1 MAIRIPVRSSAS
13 EALGGKTI
21 RVPHGSQ
28 GAVALP
34 RGSKLIERVPKISF
48 NLDKIGEGLL
58 KLDAVKKA
66 HDKEIE
72 EQRIKNLNAIRSS
85 QIADELDD
93 LVENMKN
100 NNNLA
105 TDSSNLDFLSSTDDY
120 ESHYKIEADK
130 LIQKYT
136 KLYKDDDNAFVIFH
150 ANMLELVRSGQSKMR
165 QVRRKKVI
173 AEGQVA
179 FSIENKLIDKQI
191 DSSSADTVFLALPN
205 INKKIKEIYTTALKN
220 GFITDTDVG
229 KRLSDIEFNAWKKIA
244 KFGNTRVDLMDDEE
258 YVNWQQIIKNIKT
271 GKLKNWGGKTLTD
284 AHKKDLLDWAEAEM
298 KDHKTFVTD
307 RNTRLNTE
315 NSKPINEIINKW
327 RSNLYHP
334 KDDDGKALD
343 QRKAIEKKIFE
354 SKLTDPAKKALYTE
368 VRTIANDKASGT
380 SDTDSYGSVSQVDKY
395 FKEII
400 LGQSGGQEWLLKL
413 HEDDLISAKGR
424 EWLLDKRDK
433 WTTKIDERQKGVI
446 KEYLDKYDGNIDRL
460 SETTLQAYQDYPH
473 FATIFDGRKQQ
484 IRATLFELLA
494 EGEKAGIS
502 YYSMMED
509 INSEYY
515 IPFKLDE
522 IYAESWSTISAQ
534 LKQTEEF
541 DVATYWQDKQN
552 EALSYF
558 VDADPDTVGQQL
570 YSKYESV
577 ATDFD
582 MQQVPAKDATV
593 AVFYK
598 RWLDMPRPPKA
609 VKSDGSKIPI
619 NEYENSEEYKKYRKD
634 WIQWWEKGDWNSPN
648 IPKKYKTALG
658 FEDLSKISEK

>member
-1 MAIRIPVRSSAS
+1 MANIKI
-13 EALGGKTI
+13 
-21 RVPHGSQ
+21 
-28 GAVALP
+28 P
-34 RGSKLIERVPKISF
+34 RGEIGKVSIGRNTNFMDAMSQSGRAVSSSFDSLTASLSNVATAVNANKRRIREQEIDNKNSLMETNLKTDVADFKFKIKEDKTLNTEGDYLKAWEKFEKEMITKYKKEYANEKDSDAWDRF
-48 NLDKIGEGLL
+48 QSIFSSQVYLEGKKAYREVRGDKIL
-58 KLDAVKKA
+58 K
-66 HDKEIE
+66 ET
-72 EQRIKNLNAIRSS
+72 AI
-85 QIADELDD
+85 
-93 LVENMKN
+93 
-100 NNNLA
+100 
-105 TDSSNLDFLSSTDDY
+105 
-120 ESHYKIEADK
+120 
-130 LIQKYT
+130 
-136 KLYKDDDNAFVIFH
+136 
-150 ANMLELVRSGQSKMR
+150 
-165 QVRRKKVI
+165 
-173 AEGQVA
+173 
-179 FSIENKLIDKQI
+179 IDKQKKTEYSNDVSDLPVDGNI
-191 DSSSADTVFLALPN
+191 WLAFDVLTKKEDDRQKKSALTLGSDVYT
-205 INKKIKEIYTTALKN
+205 IQDDIKKEELN
-220 GFITDTDVG
+220 V
-229 KRLSDIEFNAWKKIA
+229 WKKIS
-244 KFGNTRVDLMDDEE
+244 KFGNTRVDPMDDTE
-258 YVNWQQIIKNIKT
+258 YANWQQIIKNIKT

-284 AHKKDLLDWAEAEM
+284 AHKKELLDWAEAEM

-307 RNTRLNTE
+307 RNARLNTE
-315 NSKPINEIINKW
+315 NSVPINENINKW

-343 QRKAIEKKIFE
+343 QRKAIEKMIFE
-354 SKLTDPAKKALYTE
+354 SKLTDSAKEALYTE
-368 VRTIANDKASGT
+368 VRTIANDKASGKT

-400 LGQSGGQEWLLKL
+400 LGQSGGQEWLLTL
-413 HEDDLISAKGR
+413 QEDNLISAKGR

>member
-1 MAIRIPVRSSAS
+1 
-13 EALGGKTI
+13 
-21 RVPHGSQ
+21 
-28 GAVALP
+28 
-34 RGSKLIERVPKISF
+34 
-48 NLDKIGEGLL
+48 
-58 KLDAVKKA
+58 
-66 HDKEIE
+66 
-72 EQRIKNLNAIRSS
+72 
-85 QIADELDD
+85 
-93 LVENMKN
+93 
-100 NNNLA
+100 
-105 TDSSNLDFLSSTDDY
+105 
-120 ESHYKIEADK
+120 
-130 LIQKYT
+130 
-136 KLYKDDDNAFVIFH
+136 
-150 ANMLELVRSGQSKMR
+150 
-165 QVRRKKVI
+165 
-173 AEGQVA
+173 
-179 FSIENKLIDKQI
+179 
-191 DSSSADTVFLALPN
+191 
-205 INKKIKEIYTTALKN
+205 
-220 GFITDTDVG
+220 
-229 KRLSDIEFNAWKKIA
+229 
-244 KFGNTRVDLMDDEE
+244 MDDTE
-258 YVNWQQIIKNIKT
+258 YANWQQIIKNIKT

-284 AHKKDLLDWAEAEM
+284 AHKKELLDWAEAEM

-315 NSKPINEIINKW
+315 NSTPINENINKW
-327 RSNLYHP
+327 RLNLYHP

-343 QRKAIEKKIFE
+343 QRKAIEKMIFE
-354 SKLTDPAKKALYTE
+354 SKLTDSAKEALYTE
-368 VRTIANDKASGT
+368 VRTIANDKASGKT

-400 LGQSGGQEWLLKL
+400 LGQSGGQEWLLTL
-413 HEDDLISAKGR
+413 QEDNLISAKGR

-460 SETTLQAYQDYPH
+460 QQTTLTAYQKQPH
-473 FATIFDGRKQQ
+473 FAKIFDGRKQQ

-558 VDADPDTVGQQL
+558 VDADPKETGQQL

-577 ATDFD
+577 ASDYGV
-582 MQQVPAKDATV
+582 MEQVPAEGARI

>member
-1 MAIRIPVRSSAS
+1 MANIKI
-13 EALGGKTI
+13 
-21 RVPHGSQ
+21 
-28 GAVALP
+28 P
-34 RGSKLIERVPKISF
+34 RGEIGKVSIGRNTNMMDAMSVSGRAVSSSF
-48 NLDKIGEGLL
+48 DSLTASLSNVATAVNANKRRIREQEIDNKNSLMETNLKTDVADFKFRI
-58 KLDAVKKA
+58 
-66 HDKEIE
+66 KEN
-72 EQRIKNLNAIRSS
+72 KNLNTEGAYLKEWGKFEKEMITKYKKEYANETDSDAWDRFQSIFSS
-85 QIADELDD
+85 QVYLEGKKAYREIRGD
-93 LVENMKN
+93 
-100 NNNLA
+100 
-105 TDSSNLDFLSSTDDY
+105 
-120 ESHYKIEADK
+120 KILKETA
-130 LIQKYT
+130 I
-136 KLYKDDDNAFVIFH
+136 
-150 ANMLELVRSGQSKMR
+150 
-165 QVRRKKVI
+165 
-173 AEGQVA
+173 
-179 FSIENKLIDKQI
+179 IDKQKKTEYSNDVSDLPVDGNI
-191 DSSSADTVFLALPN
+191 WLAFDVLTKKEDDRQKKSALTLGADV
-205 INKKIKEIYTTALKN
+205 YT
-220 GFITDTDVG
+220 IQD
-229 KRLSDIEFNAWKKIA
+229 DIETQELNIWKKIA
-244 KFGNTRVDLMDDEE
+244 KFGNTRVDPMDDTE
-258 YVNWQQIIKNIKT
+258 YANWQQITKSIKT

-284 AHKKDLLDWAEAEM
+284 AHKQDLLDWAEAEM

-315 NSKPINEIINKW
+315 NSVPINENINKW

-343 QRKAIEKKIFE
+343 QKKAIEKMIFE
-354 SKLTDPAKKALYTE
+354 AKLTDPAKEALYKE
-368 VRTIANDKASGT
+368 VRIISNDKASGKT

-413 HEDDLISAKGR
+413 QEDDLLSAKGR
-424 EWLLDKRDK
+424 EWLLDKRFK

-460 SETTLQAYQDYPH
+460 SQSTLEAYQEYPH

-484 IRATLFELLA
+484 IRSTLFELLA

-534 LKQTEEF
+534 LRDTEEF
-541 DVATYWQDKQN
+541 NVATYWQDKQN

-558 VDADPDTVGQQL
+558 VDADPETIGQQL

-577 ATDFD
+577 VSDFE
-582 MQQVPAKDATV
+582 MEQVPAEGATV

-598 RWLDMPRPPKA
+598 RWLDMPRPPNKTR
-609 VKSDGSKIPI
+609 SDGSKIPI
-619 NEYENSEEYKKYRKD
+619 NEYENSEEWKKYEKE
-634 WIQWWEKGDWNSPN
+634 WLKWWQKGDWNSPN
-648 IPKKYKTALG
+648 IPKKYKTGLG

>member
-1 MAIRIPVRSSAS
+1 MANIKI
-13 EALGGKTI
+13 
-21 RVPHGSQ
+21 
-28 GAVALP
+28 P
-34 RGSKLIERVPKISF
+34 RGE
-48 NLDKIGEGLL
+48 IGKVSIGRNTNFM
-58 KLDAVKKA
+58 DAM
-66 HDKEIE
+66 
-72 EQRIKNLNAIRSS
+72 S
-85 QIADELDD
+85 Q
-93 LVENMKN
+93 
-100 NNNLA
+100 
-105 TDSSNLDFLSSTDDY
+105 
-120 ESHYKIEADK
+120 
-130 LIQKYT
+130 
-136 KLYKDDDNAFVIFH
+136 
-150 ANMLELVRSGQSKMR
+150 SGR
-165 QVRRKKVI
+165 AV
-173 AEGQVA
+173 
-179 FSIENKLIDKQI
+179 
-191 DSSSADTVFLALPN
+191 SSSFDSLTASLSNVATAVNANKRRIREQEIDNKNSLMETNLKTDVADF
-205 INKKIKEIYTTALKN
+205 KFKIKENKTLNTEGDYLKAWEKFEKEMITKYKKEYANEKDSDAWDRFQSIFSSQVYLEGKKAYREVRGDKILKETAIINEQKKTEYSNDISNLPVDGNIWLAFDVLTKKEDDRQKKSALTLGADVYT
-220 GFITDTDVG
+220 IQD
-229 KRLSDIEFNAWKKIA
+229 DIKTQELNVWKKIA
-244 KFGNTRVDLMDDEE
+244 TFGNTRVDPMDDTE
-258 YVNWQQIIKNIKT
+258 YANWQQIIKNIKT

-284 AHKKDLLDWAEAEM
+284 AHKQDLLDWAEAEM

-315 NSKPINEIINKW
+315 NSTPINENINKW
-327 RSNLYHP
+327 RLNLYHP

-343 QRKAIEKKIFE
+343 QRKAIEKMIFE
-354 SKLTDPAKKALYTE
+354 SKLTDSAKEALYTE
-368 VRTIANDKASGT
+368 VRTIANDKASGKT

-400 LGQSGGQEWLLKL
+400 LGQSGGQEWLLTL
-413 HEDDLISAKGR
+413 QEDNLISAKGR

-558 VDADPDTVGQQL
+558 VDADPKETGQQL

-577 ATDFD
+577 ASDYGV
-582 MQQVPAKDATV
+582 MEQVPAKDARV

-598 RWLDMPRPPKA
+598 RWLDMPRPPNKTR
-609 VKSDGSKIPI
+609 SDGSKIPI

>member
-1 MAIRIPVRSSAS
+1 MANIKI
-13 EALGGKTI
+13 
-21 RVPHGSQ
+21 
-28 GAVALP
+28 P
-34 RGSKLIERVPKISF
+34 RGEIGKVSIGRNTNFMDAMSQSGRAVSSSFDSLTASLSNVATAVNANKRKIREQEIDNKNSLMET
-48 NLDKIGEGLL
+48 NLKTDVADFKFKIKEDKTLNTEGDYLKAWEKFEKEMITKYKKEYANEKDSDAWDRFQSIFSSQVYLEGKKAYREVRGDKIL
-58 KLDAVKKA
+58 K
-66 HDKEIE
+66 ET
-72 EQRIKNLNAIRSS
+72 AI
-85 QIADELDD
+85 
-93 LVENMKN
+93 
-100 NNNLA
+100 
-105 TDSSNLDFLSSTDDY
+105 
-120 ESHYKIEADK
+120 
-130 LIQKYT
+130 
-136 KLYKDDDNAFVIFH
+136 
-150 ANMLELVRSGQSKMR
+150 
-165 QVRRKKVI
+165 
-173 AEGQVA
+173 
-179 FSIENKLIDKQI
+179 IDKQKKTEYSNDVSDLPVDGNI
-191 DSSSADTVFLALPN
+191 WLAFDVLTKKEDDRQKKSALTLGADVYT
-205 INKKIKEIYTTALKN
+205 IQDDIKTQELN
-220 GFITDTDVG
+220 V
-229 KRLSDIEFNAWKKIA
+229 WKKIA
-244 KFGNTRVDLMDDEE
+244 TFGNTRVDPMDDTE
-258 YVNWQQIIKNIKT
+258 YANWQQIIKNIKT

-284 AHKKDLLDWAEAEM
+284 AHKKELLDWAEAEM

-343 QRKAIEKKIFE
+343 QRKAIEKMIFE
-354 SKLTDPAKKALYTE
+354 SKLTDSAKEALYTE
-368 VRTIANDKASGT
+368 VRTIANDKASGKT

-400 LGQSGGQEWLLKL
+400 LGQSGGQEWLLTL
-413 HEDDLISAKGR
+413 QEDNLISAKGR

-494 EGEKAGIS
+494 EGEKEGIS

>member
-1 MAIRIPVRSSAS
+1 MANIKI
-13 EALGGKTI
+13 
-21 RVPHGSQ
+21 
-28 GAVALP
+28 P
-34 RGSKLIERVPKISF
+34 RGEIGKVSIGRNTNFMDAMSQSGRAVSSSFDSLTASLSNVATAVNANKRKIREQEIDNKNSLMET
-48 NLDKIGEGLL
+48 NLKTDVADFKFKIKEDKTLNTEGDYLKAWEKFEKEMITKYKKEYANEKDSDAWDRFQSIFSSQVYLEGKKAYREVRGDKIL
-58 KLDAVKKA
+58 K
-66 HDKEIE
+66 ET
-72 EQRIKNLNAIRSS
+72 AI
-85 QIADELDD
+85 
-93 LVENMKN
+93 
-100 NNNLA
+100 
-105 TDSSNLDFLSSTDDY
+105 
-120 ESHYKIEADK
+120 
-130 LIQKYT
+130 
-136 KLYKDDDNAFVIFH
+136 
-150 ANMLELVRSGQSKMR
+150 
-165 QVRRKKVI
+165 
-173 AEGQVA
+173 
-179 FSIENKLIDKQI
+179 IDKQKKTEYSNDVSDLPVDGNI
-191 DSSSADTVFLALPN
+191 WLAFDVLTKKEDDRQKKSALTLGSDVYT
-205 INKKIKEIYTTALKN
+205 IQDDIKKEELN
-220 GFITDTDVG
+220 V
-229 KRLSDIEFNAWKKIA
+229 WKKIS
-244 KFGNTRVDLMDDEE
+244 KFGNTRVDPMDDTE
-258 YVNWQQIIKNIKT
+258 YANWQQIIKNIKT

-284 AHKKDLLDWAEAEM
+284 AHKKELLDWAEAEM

-315 NSKPINEIINKW
+315 NSTPINENINKW
-327 RSNLYHP
+327 RLNLYHP

-343 QRKAIEKKIFE
+343 QRKAIEKMIFE
-354 SKLTDPAKKALYTE
+354 SKLTDSAKEALYTE
-368 VRTIANDKASGT
+368 VRTIANDKASGKT

-400 LGQSGGQEWLLKL
+400 LGQSGGQEWLLTL
-413 HEDDLISAKGR
+413 QEDNLISAKGR

-619 NEYENSEEYKKYRKD
+619 NEYENSEEWKKYEKE
-634 WIQWWEKGDWNSPN
+634 WLKWWQKGDWNSPN

>member
-1 MAIRIPVRSSAS
+1 MANIKI
-13 EALGGKTI
+13 
-21 RVPHGSQ
+21 
-28 GAVALP
+28 P
-34 RGSKLIERVPKISF
+34 RGEIGKVSIGRNTNMMDAMSQSGRAVSSSF
-48 NLDKIGEGLL
+48 DSLTASLSNVATAVNANKRRIREQEIDNKNSLMETNLKTDVADFKFRI
-58 KLDAVKKA
+58 
-66 HDKEIE
+66 KEN
-72 EQRIKNLNAIRSS
+72 KNLNTEGDYLKEWGKFEKEMITKYKKEYANETDSDAWDRFQSIFSS
-85 QIADELDD
+85 QVYLEGKKAYREIRGD
-93 LVENMKN
+93 
-100 NNNLA
+100 
-105 TDSSNLDFLSSTDDY
+105 
-120 ESHYKIEADK
+120 KILKETA
-130 LIQKYT
+130 I
-136 KLYKDDDNAFVIFH
+136 
-150 ANMLELVRSGQSKMR
+150 
-165 QVRRKKVI
+165 
-173 AEGQVA
+173 
-179 FSIENKLIDKQI
+179 IDKQKKTEYSNDVSDLPVDGNI
-191 DSSSADTVFLALPN
+191 WLAFDVLTKKEDDRQKKSALTLGADV
-205 INKKIKEIYTTALKN
+205 YT
-220 GFITDTDVG
+220 IQD
-229 KRLSDIEFNAWKKIA
+229 DIETQELNIWKKIA
-244 KFGNTRVDLMDDEE
+244 KFGNTRVDPMDDTE
-258 YVNWQQIIKNIKT
+258 YANWQQITKSIKT

-284 AHKKDLLDWAEAEM
+284 AHKQDLLDWAEAEM

-315 NSKPINEIINKW
+315 NSVPINENINKW

-334 KDDDGKALD
+334 KDDGGKALD
-343 QRKAIEKKIFE
+343 QRKAIEKMIFE
-354 SKLTDPAKKALYTE
+354 SKLTDPAKEALYKE
-368 VRTIANDKASGT
+368 VRTIANDKASGKT

-413 HEDDLISAKGR
+413 QEDDLLSAKGR
-424 EWLLDKRDK
+424 EWLLDKRFK

-460 SETTLQAYQDYPH
+460 QQTTLQAYQEQPH
-473 FATIFDGRKQQ
+473 FAQIFDGRKQQ

-534 LKQTEEF
+534 LRDTEEF
-541 DVATYWQDKQN
+541 NVATYWQDKQN

-558 VDADPDTVGQQL
+558 VDADPKTIGQQL

-577 ATDFD
+577 VSDFE
-582 MQQVPAKDATV
+582 MGQVPAEGATV

-598 RWLDMPRPPKA
+598 RWLDMPRPPNKTR
-609 VKSDGSKIPI
+609 SDGSKIPI
-619 NEYENSEEYKKYRKD
+619 NEYENSEEWKKYEKE
-634 WIQWWEKGDWNSPN
+634 WLKWWQKGDWNSPN

>member
-1 MAIRIPVRSSAS
+1 MANIKI
-13 EALGGKTI
+13 
-21 RVPHGSQ
+21 
-28 GAVALP
+28 P
-34 RGSKLIERVPKISF
+34 RGEIGKVSIGRNTNMMDAMSVSGRAVSSSF
-48 NLDKIGEGLL
+48 DSLTASLSNVATAVNANKRRIREQEIDNKNSLMETNLKTDVADFKFRIKENKNLNTEGDYLKEWGKFEKEMITKYKKEYANETDSDAWDRFQSIFSSQVYLEGKKAYREIRGDKIL
-58 KLDAVKKA
+58 KETAIIDKQKKTEYSNDVSDLPVDGNIWLA
-66 HDKEIE
+66 FDVLTKKEDDRQKKSALTLGAEVYTIQDDIE
-72 EQRIKNLNAIRSS
+72 EQELN
-85 QIADELDD
+85 
-93 LVENMKN
+93 V
-100 NNNLA
+100 
-105 TDSSNLDFLSSTDDY
+105 
-120 ESHYKIEADK
+120 
-130 LIQKYT
+130 
-136 KLYKDDDNAFVIFH
+136 
-150 ANMLELVRSGQSKMR
+150 
-165 QVRRKKVI
+165 
-173 AEGQVA
+173 
-179 FSIENKLIDKQI
+179 
-191 DSSSADTVFLALPN
+191 
-205 INKKIKEIYTTALKN
+205 
-220 GFITDTDVG
+220 
-229 KRLSDIEFNAWKKIA
+229 WKKIS
-244 KFGNTRVDLMDDEE
+244 KFGNTRVDPMDDTE
-258 YVNWQQIIKNIKT
+258 YANWQQIIKNIKT

-284 AHKKDLLDWAEAEM
+284 AHKQDLLDWAEAEM

-315 NSKPINEIINKW
+315 NSVPINENINKW

-334 KDDDGKALD
+334 KDDGGKALD
-343 QRKAIEKKIFE
+343 QRKAIEKMIFE
-354 SKLTDPAKKALYTE
+354 SKLTDPAKEALYKE
-368 VRTIANDKASGT
+368 VRTIANDKASGKT

-400 LGQSGGQEWLLKL
+400 LGQSGGQEWLLTL
-413 HEDDLISAKGR
+413 QEDNLISAKGR

-460 SETTLQAYQDYPH
+460 SETTLQAYQEYPH

-534 LKQTEEF
+534 LKQTKEF

-558 VDADPDTVGQQL
+558 VDADPETIGQQL

-577 ATDFD
+577 VSDFE
-582 MQQVPAKDATV
+582 MEQVPAEGATV

-609 VKSDGSKIPI
+609 LKSDGSKIPI
-619 NEYENSEEYKKYRKD
+619 SEYENSNEYKKYRKD

-658 FEDLSKISEK
+658 FEDLSKISEN

>member
-1 MAIRIPVRSSAS
+1 MANIKI
-13 EALGGKTI
+13 
-21 RVPHGSQ
+21 
-28 GAVALP
+28 P
-34 RGSKLIERVPKISF
+34 RGEIGKVSIGRNTNFMDAMSQSGRAVSSSFDSLTASLSNVATAVNANKRKIREQEIDNKNSLMET
-48 NLDKIGEGLL
+48 NLKTDVADFKFKIKEDKTLNTEGDYLKAWEKFEKEMITKYKKEYANEKDSDAWDRFQSIFSSQVYLEGKKAYREVRGDKIL
-58 KLDAVKKA
+58 K
-66 HDKEIE
+66 ET
-72 EQRIKNLNAIRSS
+72 AI
-85 QIADELDD
+85 
-93 LVENMKN
+93 
-100 NNNLA
+100 
-105 TDSSNLDFLSSTDDY
+105 
-120 ESHYKIEADK
+120 
-130 LIQKYT
+130 
-136 KLYKDDDNAFVIFH
+136 
-150 ANMLELVRSGQSKMR
+150 
-165 QVRRKKVI
+165 
-173 AEGQVA
+173 
-179 FSIENKLIDKQI
+179 IDKQKKTEYSNDVSDLPVDGNI
-191 DSSSADTVFLALPN
+191 WLAFDVLTKKEDDRQKKSALTLGSDVYT
-205 INKKIKEIYTTALKN
+205 IQDDIKKEELN
-220 GFITDTDVG
+220 V
-229 KRLSDIEFNAWKKIA
+229 WKKIS
-244 KFGNTRVDLMDDEE
+244 KFGNTRVDPMDDTE
-258 YVNWQQIIKNIKT
+258 YANWQQIIKNIKT

-284 AHKKDLLDWAEAEM
+284 AHKKELLDWAEAEM

-315 NSKPINEIINKW
+315 NSTPINENINKW
-327 RSNLYHP
+327 RLNLYHP

-343 QRKAIEKKIFE
+343 QRKAIEKMIFE
-354 SKLTDPAKKALYTE
+354 SKLTDSAKEALYTE
-368 VRTIANDKASGT
+368 VRTIANDKASGKT

-400 LGQSGGQEWLLKL
+400 LGQSGGQEWLLTL
-413 HEDDLISAKGR
+413 QEDNLISAKGR

-558 VDADPDTVGQQL
+558 VDADPKETGQQL

-577 ATDFD
+577 ASDYGV
-582 MQQVPAKDATV
+582 MEQVPAEDARV

>member
-1 MAIRIPVRSSAS
+1 MANIKI
-13 EALGGKTI
+13 
-21 RVPHGSQ
+21 
-28 GAVALP
+28 P
-34 RGSKLIERVPKISF
+34 RGEIGKVSIGRNTNFMDAMSQSGRAVSSSFDSLTASLSNVATAVNANKRKIREQEIDNKNSLMET
-48 NLDKIGEGLL
+48 NLKTDVADFKFKIKEDKTLNTEGDYLKAWEKFEKEMITKYKKEYANEKDSDAWDRFQSIFSSQVYLEGKKAYREVRGDKIL
-58 KLDAVKKA
+58 K
-66 HDKEIE
+66 ET
-72 EQRIKNLNAIRSS
+72 AI
-85 QIADELDD
+85 
-93 LVENMKN
+93 
-100 NNNLA
+100 
-105 TDSSNLDFLSSTDDY
+105 
-120 ESHYKIEADK
+120 
-130 LIQKYT
+130 
-136 KLYKDDDNAFVIFH
+136 
-150 ANMLELVRSGQSKMR
+150 
-165 QVRRKKVI
+165 
-173 AEGQVA
+173 
-179 FSIENKLIDKQI
+179 IDKQKKTEYSNDVSDLPVDGNI
-191 DSSSADTVFLALPN
+191 WLAFDVLTKKEDDRQKKSALTLGSDVYT
-205 INKKIKEIYTTALKN
+205 IQDDIKKEELN
-220 GFITDTDVG
+220 V
-229 KRLSDIEFNAWKKIA
+229 WKKIS
-244 KFGNTRVDLMDDEE
+244 KFGNTRVDPMDDTE
-258 YVNWQQIIKNIKT
+258 YANWQQIIKNIKT

-284 AHKKDLLDWAEAEM
+284 AHKKELLDWAEAEM

-315 NSKPINEIINKW
+315 NSTPINENINKW
-327 RSNLYHP
+327 RLNLYHP

-343 QRKAIEKKIFE
+343 QRKAIEKMIFE
-354 SKLTDPAKKALYTE
+354 SKLTDSAKEELYTE
-368 VRTIANDKASGT
+368 VRTIANDKASGKT

-400 LGQSGGQEWLLKL
+400 LGQSGGQEWLLTL
-413 HEDDLISAKGR
+413 QEDNLISAKGR

>member
-1 MAIRIPVRSSAS
+1 MANIKI
-13 EALGGKTI
+13 
-21 RVPHGSQ
+21 
-28 GAVALP
+28 P
-34 RGSKLIERVPKISF
+34 RGEIGKVSIGRNTNFMDAMSQSGRAVSSSFDSLTASLSNVATAVNANKRKIREQEIDNKNSLMET
-48 NLDKIGEGLL
+48 NLKTDVADFKFKIKEDKTLNTEGDYLKAWEKFEKEMITKYKKEYANEKDSDAWDRFQSIFSSQVYLEGKKAYREVRGDKIL
-58 KLDAVKKA
+58 K
-66 HDKEIE
+66 ET
-72 EQRIKNLNAIRSS
+72 AI
-85 QIADELDD
+85 
-93 LVENMKN
+93 
-100 NNNLA
+100 
-105 TDSSNLDFLSSTDDY
+105 
-120 ESHYKIEADK
+120 
-130 LIQKYT
+130 
-136 KLYKDDDNAFVIFH
+136 
-150 ANMLELVRSGQSKMR
+150 
-165 QVRRKKVI
+165 
-173 AEGQVA
+173 
-179 FSIENKLIDKQI
+179 IDKQKKTEYSNDVSDLPVDGNI
-191 DSSSADTVFLALPN
+191 WLAFDVLTKKEDDRQKKSALTLGSDVYT
-205 INKKIKEIYTTALKN
+205 IQDDIKKEELN
-220 GFITDTDVG
+220 V
-229 KRLSDIEFNAWKKIA
+229 WKKIS
-244 KFGNTRVDLMDDEE
+244 KFGNTRVDPMDDTE
-258 YVNWQQIIKNIKT
+258 YANWQQIIKNIKT

-284 AHKKDLLDWAEAEM
+284 AHKKELLDWAEAEM

-413 HEDDLISAKGR
+413 QEDDLISAKGR

-460 SETTLQAYQDYPH
+460 SQTALQAYGDYPH

-484 IRATLFELLA
+484 IRSTLFELLA
-494 EGEKAGIS
+494 EGEKAGVS

-522 IYAESWSTISAQ
+522 IYAESWSTIAKE
-534 LKQTEEF
+534 LKDTKEF
-541 DVATYWQDKQN
+541 DVATYWREKQN

-558 VDADPDTVGQQL
+558 VDADIGTEGQQL

-577 ATDFD
+577 VSDFE
-582 MQQVPAKDATV
+582 MEQVPAKDARV

-609 VKSDGSKIPI
+609 LKSDGSKIPI
-619 NEYENSEEYKKYRKD
+619 NEYDESEEWKKYEREWLK
-634 WIQWWEKGDWNSPN
+634 WWEKGDWNSPN
-648 IPKKYKTALG
+648 IPKKYKVGLG

>member
-1 MAIRIPVRSSAS
+1 MANIKI
-13 EALGGKTI
+13 
-21 RVPHGSQ
+21 
-28 GAVALP
+28 P
-34 RGSKLIERVPKISF
+34 RGEIGKVSIGRNTNMMDAMSVSGRAVSSSF
-48 NLDKIGEGLL
+48 DSLTASLSNVATAVNANKRRIREQEIDNKNSLMETNLKTDVADFKFRI
-58 KLDAVKKA
+58 
-66 HDKEIE
+66 KEN
-72 EQRIKNLNAIRSS
+72 KNLNTEGDYLKEWGKFEKEMITKYKKEYANETDSDAWDRFQSIFSS
-85 QIADELDD
+85 QVYLEGKKAYREIRGD
-93 LVENMKN
+93 
-100 NNNLA
+100 
-105 TDSSNLDFLSSTDDY
+105 
-120 ESHYKIEADK
+120 KILKETA
-130 LIQKYT
+130 I
-136 KLYKDDDNAFVIFH
+136 
-150 ANMLELVRSGQSKMR
+150 
-165 QVRRKKVI
+165 
-173 AEGQVA
+173 
-179 FSIENKLIDKQI
+179 IDKQKKTEYSNDVSDLPVDGNI
-191 DSSSADTVFLALPN
+191 WLAFDVLTKKEDDRQKKSALTLGADVYT
-205 INKKIKEIYTTALKN
+205 IQDDIKEQELN
-220 GFITDTDVG
+220 V
-229 KRLSDIEFNAWKKIA
+229 WKKIS
-244 KFGNTRVDLMDDEE
+244 KFGNTRVDPMDDTE
-258 YVNWQQIIKNIKT
+258 YANWQQIIKSIKT

-284 AHKKDLLDWAEAEM
+284 AHKQDLLDWAEAEM

-315 NSKPINEIINKW
+315 NSVPINENINKW

-343 QRKAIEKKIFE
+343 QRKAIEKMIFE
-354 SKLTDPAKKALYTE
+354 SKLTDPAKEALYKE
-368 VRTIANDKASGT
+368 VRTIANDKASGKT

-400 LGQSGGQEWLLKL
+400 LGQSGGQEWLLTL
-413 HEDDLISAKGR
+413 QEDNLISAKGR

-460 SETTLQAYQDYPH
+460 SETTLQAYQEYPH

-522 IYAESWSTISAQ
+522 IYAESWSTISKQ
-534 LKQTEEF
+534 LRDTEEF
-541 DVATYWQDKQN
+541 NVATYWQDKQN

-558 VDADPDTVGQQL
+558 VDADPETIGQQL

-577 ATDFD
+577 VSDFE
-582 MQQVPAKDATV
+582 MEQVPAEGATV

-609 VKSDGSKIPI
+609 LKSDGSKIPI
-619 NEYENSEEYKKYRKD
+619 SEYENSNEYKKYRKD

-658 FEDLSKISEK
+658 FEDLSKISEN

>member
-1 MAIRIPVRSSAS
+1 MANIKI
-13 EALGGKTI
+13 
-21 RVPHGSQ
+21 
-28 GAVALP
+28 P
-34 RGSKLIERVPKISF
+34 RGE
-48 NLDKIGEGLL
+48 IGKVSIGRNTNFM
-58 KLDAVKKA
+58 DAM
-66 HDKEIE
+66 
-72 EQRIKNLNAIRSS
+72 S
-85 QIADELDD
+85 Q
-93 LVENMKN
+93 
-100 NNNLA
+100 
-105 TDSSNLDFLSSTDDY
+105 
-120 ESHYKIEADK
+120 
-130 LIQKYT
+130 
-136 KLYKDDDNAFVIFH
+136 
-150 ANMLELVRSGQSKMR
+150 SGR
-165 QVRRKKVI
+165 AV
-173 AEGQVA
+173 
-179 FSIENKLIDKQI
+179 
-191 DSSSADTVFLALPN
+191 SSSFDSLTASLSNVATAVNANKRRIREQEIDNKNSLMETNLKTDVADF
-205 INKKIKEIYTTALKN
+205 KFKIKENKTLNTEGDYLKAWEKFEKEMITKYKKEYANEKDSDAWDRFQSIFSSQVYLEGKKAYREVRGDKILKETAIINEQKKTEYSNDISNLPVDGNIWLAFDVLTKKEDDRQKKSALTLGADVYT
-220 GFITDTDVG
+220 IQD
-229 KRLSDIEFNAWKKIA
+229 DIKTQELNVWKKIA
-244 KFGNTRVDLMDDEE
+244 TFGNTRVDPMDDTE
-258 YVNWQQIIKNIKT
+258 YANWQQIIKNIKT

-284 AHKKDLLDWAEAEM
+284 AHKQDLLDWAEAEM

-315 NSKPINEIINKW
+315 NSTPINENINKW

-343 QRKAIEKKIFE
+343 QRKAIEKMIFE
-354 SKLTDPAKKALYTE
+354 SKLTDPAKEALYKE

-380 SDTDSYGSVSQVDKY
+380 SNTDSYGSVSQVDKY

-460 SETTLQAYQDYPH
+460 QQTTLTAYQKQPH
-473 FATIFDGRKQQ
+473 FAKIFDGRKQQ

-558 VDADPDTVGQQL
+558 VDADPKETGQQL

-577 ATDFD
+577 ASDYGV
-582 MQQVPAKDATV
+582 MEQVPAEGARV

>member
-1 MAIRIPVRSSAS
+1 MANIKI
-13 EALGGKTI
+13 
-21 RVPHGSQ
+21 
-28 GAVALP
+28 P
-34 RGSKLIERVPKISF
+34 RGEIGKVSIGRNTNFMDAMSQSGRAVSSSFDSLTASLSNVATAVNANKRRIREQEIDNKNSLMETNLKTDVADFKFKIKENKTLNTEGDYLKAWEKFEKEMITKYKKEYANEKDSDAWDRF
-48 NLDKIGEGLL
+48 QSIFSSQVYLEGKKAYREVRGDKIL
-58 KLDAVKKA
+58 K
-66 HDKEIE
+66 ET
-72 EQRIKNLNAIRSS
+72 AI
-85 QIADELDD
+85 
-93 LVENMKN
+93 
-100 NNNLA
+100 
-105 TDSSNLDFLSSTDDY
+105 
-120 ESHYKIEADK
+120 
-130 LIQKYT
+130 
-136 KLYKDDDNAFVIFH
+136 
-150 ANMLELVRSGQSKMR
+150 
-165 QVRRKKVI
+165 
-173 AEGQVA
+173 
-179 FSIENKLIDKQI
+179 IDKQKKTEYSNDVSDLPVDGNI
-191 DSSSADTVFLALPN
+191 WLAFDVLTKKEDDRQKKSALTLGADVYT
-205 INKKIKEIYTTALKN
+205 IQDDIKTQELN
-220 GFITDTDVG
+220 V
-229 KRLSDIEFNAWKKIA
+229 WKKIA
-244 KFGNTRVDLMDDEE
+244 TFGNTRVDPMDDTE
-258 YVNWQQIIKNIKT
+258 YANWQQIIKNIKT

-284 AHKKDLLDWAEAEM
+284 AHKKELLDWAEAEM

-307 RNTRLNTE
+307 RNARLNTE
-315 NSKPINEIINKW
+315 NSVPINENINKW

-343 QRKAIEKKIFE
+343 QRKAIEKMIFE
-354 SKLTDPAKKALYTE
+354 SKLTDPAKEALYKE

-380 SDTDSYGSVSQVDKY
+380 SNTDSYGSVSQVDKY

>member
-1 MAIRIPVRSSAS
+1 MANIKI
-13 EALGGKTI
+13 
-21 RVPHGSQ
+21 
-28 GAVALP
+28 P
-34 RGSKLIERVPKISF
+34 RGEIGKVSIGRNTNMMDAMSVSGRAVSSSF
-48 NLDKIGEGLL
+48 DSLTASLSNVATAVNANKRRIREQEIDNKNSLMETNLKTDVADFKFRI
-58 KLDAVKKA
+58 
-66 HDKEIE
+66 KEN
-72 EQRIKNLNAIRSS
+72 KNLNTEGDYLKEWGKFEKEMITKYKKEYANETDSDAWDRFQSIFSS
-85 QIADELDD
+85 QVYLEGKKAYREIRGD
-93 LVENMKN
+93 
-100 NNNLA
+100 
-105 TDSSNLDFLSSTDDY
+105 
-120 ESHYKIEADK
+120 KILKETA
-130 LIQKYT
+130 I
-136 KLYKDDDNAFVIFH
+136 
-150 ANMLELVRSGQSKMR
+150 
-165 QVRRKKVI
+165 
-173 AEGQVA
+173 
-179 FSIENKLIDKQI
+179 IDKQKKTEYSNDVSDLPVDGNI
-191 DSSSADTVFLALPN
+191 WLAFDVLTKKEDDRQKKSALTLGADVYT
-205 INKKIKEIYTTALKN
+205 IQDDIKEQELN
-220 GFITDTDVG
+220 V
-229 KRLSDIEFNAWKKIA
+229 WKKIS
-244 KFGNTRVDLMDDEE
+244 KFGNTRVDPMDDTE
-258 YVNWQQIIKNIKT
+258 YANWQQIIKSIKT

-284 AHKKDLLDWAEAEM
+284 AHKQDLLDWAEAEM

-315 NSKPINEIINKW
+315 NSVPINENINKW

-334 KDDDGKALD
+334 KDDGGKALD
-343 QRKAIEKKIFE
+343 QRKAIEKMIFE
-354 SKLTDPAKKALYTE
+354 SKLTDPAKEALYKE
-368 VRTIANDKASGT
+368 VRTIANDKASGKT

-400 LGQSGGQEWLLKL
+400 LGQSGGQEWLLTL
-413 HEDDLISAKGR
+413 QEDNLISAKGR

-460 SETTLQAYQDYPH
+460 QQTTLQAYQEQPH
-473 FATIFDGRKQQ
+473 FAQIFDGRKQQ

-522 IYAESWSTISAQ
+522 IYAESWSTISKQ
-534 LKQTEEF
+534 LRDTEEF
-541 DVATYWQDKQN
+541 NVATYWQDKQN

-558 VDADPDTVGQQL
+558 VDADPETIGQQL

-577 ATDFD
+577 VSDFE
-582 MQQVPAKDATV
+582 MEQVPAKGATV

-609 VKSDGSKIPI
+609 LKSDGSKIPI
-619 NEYENSEEYKKYRKD
+619 SEYENSNEYKKYRKD

-658 FEDLSKISEK
+658 FEDLSKISEN

>member
-1 MAIRIPVRSSAS
+1 MANIKI
-13 EALGGKTI
+13 
-21 RVPHGSQ
+21 
-28 GAVALP
+28 P
-34 RGSKLIERVPKISF
+34 RGEIGKVSIGRNTNMMDAMSVSGRAVSSSF
-48 NLDKIGEGLL
+48 DSLTASLSNVATAVNANKRRIREQEIDNKNSLMETNLKTDVADFKFRI
-58 KLDAVKKA
+58 
-66 HDKEIE
+66 KEN
-72 EQRIKNLNAIRSS
+72 KNLNTEGDYLKEWGKFEKEMITKYKKEYANETDSDAWDRFQSIFSS
-85 QIADELDD
+85 QVYLEGKKAYREIRGD
-93 LVENMKN
+93 
-100 NNNLA
+100 
-105 TDSSNLDFLSSTDDY
+105 
-120 ESHYKIEADK
+120 KILKETA
-130 LIQKYT
+130 I
-136 KLYKDDDNAFVIFH
+136 
-150 ANMLELVRSGQSKMR
+150 
-165 QVRRKKVI
+165 
-173 AEGQVA
+173 
-179 FSIENKLIDKQI
+179 IDKQKKTEYSNDVSDLPVDGNI
-191 DSSSADTVFLALPN
+191 WLAFDVLTKKEDDRQKKSALTLGADVYTIQDDSETQELNV
-205 INKKIKEIYTTALKN
+205 
-220 GFITDTDVG
+220 
-229 KRLSDIEFNAWKKIA
+229 WKKIA
-244 KFGNTRVDLMDDEE
+244 KFGNTRVDPMDDTE
-258 YVNWQQIIKNIKT
+258 YANWQQIIKNIKT

-284 AHKKDLLDWAEAEM
+284 AHKQDLLDWAEAEM

-315 NSKPINEIINKW
+315 NSVPINENINKW

-334 KDDDGKALD
+334 KDDEGKALD
-343 QRKAIEKKIFE
+343 QRKAIEKMIFE
-354 SKLTDPAKKALYTE
+354 SKLTDPAKEALYKE
-368 VRTIANDKASGT
+368 VRIISNDKASGKT

-413 HEDDLISAKGR
+413 QEDDLLSAKGR

-460 SETTLQAYQDYPH
+460 QQTTLQAYQEQPH
-473 FATIFDGRKQQ
+473 FAQIFDGRKQQ

-534 LKQTEEF
+534 LKETEEF

-558 VDADPDTVGQQL
+558 VDADPKTIGQQL

-577 ATDFD
+577 VEGHPAYGFE
-582 MQQVPAKDATV
+582 MGQVPTKDATV

-619 NEYENSEEYKKYRKD
+619 SEYENSNEYKKYRKD

-648 IPKKYKTALG
+648 IPKKYKTGLG

>member
-1 MAIRIPVRSSAS
+1 MANIKI
-13 EALGGKTI
+13 
-21 RVPHGSQ
+21 
-28 GAVALP
+28 P
-34 RGSKLIERVPKISF
+34 RGE
-48 NLDKIGEGLL
+48 IGKVSIGRNTNFM
-58 KLDAVKKA
+58 DAM
-66 HDKEIE
+66 
-72 EQRIKNLNAIRSS
+72 S
-85 QIADELDD
+85 Q
-93 LVENMKN
+93 
-100 NNNLA
+100 
-105 TDSSNLDFLSSTDDY
+105 
-120 ESHYKIEADK
+120 
-130 LIQKYT
+130 
-136 KLYKDDDNAFVIFH
+136 
-150 ANMLELVRSGQSKMR
+150 SGR
-165 QVRRKKVI
+165 AV
-173 AEGQVA
+173 
-179 FSIENKLIDKQI
+179 
-191 DSSSADTVFLALPN
+191 SSSFDSLTASLSNVATAVNANKRRIREQEIDNKNSLMETNLKTDVADF
-205 INKKIKEIYTTALKN
+205 KFKIKEDKTLNTEGDYLKAWEKFEKEMITKYKKEYANEKDSDAWDRFQSIFSSQVYLEGKKAYREVRGDKILKETAIINEQKKTEYSNDISNLPVDGNIWLAFDVLTKKEDDRQKKSALTLGSDVYT
-220 GFITDTDVG
+220 IQD
-229 KRLSDIEFNAWKKIA
+229 DIKKEELNVWKKIS
-244 KFGNTRVDLMDDEE
+244 KFGNTRVDPMDDTE
-258 YVNWQQIIKNIKT
+258 YANWQQIIKNIKT

-284 AHKKDLLDWAEAEM
+284 AHKKELLDWAEAEM

-307 RNTRLNTE
+307 RNARLNTE
-315 NSKPINEIINKW
+315 NSVPINENINKW

-343 QRKAIEKKIFE
+343 QRKAIEKMIFE
-354 SKLTDPAKKALYTE
+354 SKLTDPAKEALYKE

-380 SDTDSYGSVSQVDKY
+380 SNTDSYGSVSQVDKY

-400 LGQSGGQEWLLKL
+400 LGQSGGQEWLLTL
-413 HEDDLISAKGR
+413 QEDNLISAKGR

-558 VDADPDTVGQQL
+558 VDADPKETGQQL

-577 ATDFD
+577 ASDYGV
-582 MQQVPAKDATV
+582 MEQVPAEGARV

>member
-1 MAIRIPVRSSAS
+1 MANIKI
-13 EALGGKTI
+13 
-21 RVPHGSQ
+21 
-28 GAVALP
+28 P
-34 RGSKLIERVPKISF
+34 RGEIGKVSIGRNTNFMDAMSQSGRAVSSSF
-48 NLDKIGEGLL
+48 DSLTASLSNVATAVNANKRRIREQEIDNKNSLMETNLKTDVADFKFRIKEDKTLNTEGDYLKAWEKFEKEMITKYKKEYANEKDSDAWDRFQSIFSSQVYLEGKKAYREVRGDKIL
-58 KLDAVKKA
+58 K
-66 HDKEIE
+66 ET
-72 EQRIKNLNAIRSS
+72 AI
-85 QIADELDD
+85 
-93 LVENMKN
+93 
-100 NNNLA
+100 
-105 TDSSNLDFLSSTDDY
+105 
-120 ESHYKIEADK
+120 
-130 LIQKYT
+130 
-136 KLYKDDDNAFVIFH
+136 
-150 ANMLELVRSGQSKMR
+150 
-165 QVRRKKVI
+165 
-173 AEGQVA
+173 
-179 FSIENKLIDKQI
+179 IDKQKKTEYSNDVSNLPVDGNI
-191 DSSSADTVFLALPN
+191 WLAFDVLTKKEDNRQKKSALTLGAEVYTIQDD
-205 INKKIKEIYTTALKN
+205 IKTQELN
-220 GFITDTDVG
+220 V
-229 KRLSDIEFNAWKKIA
+229 WKKIA
-244 KFGNTRVDLMDDEE
+244 KFGNTRVDPMDDTE
-258 YVNWQQIIKNIKT
+258 YANWQQIIKNIKT

-284 AHKKDLLDWAEAEM
+284 AHKQDLLDWAEAEM

-315 NSKPINEIINKW
+315 NSTPINENINKW

-343 QRKAIEKKIFE
+343 QRKAIEKMIFE
-354 SKLTDPAKKALYTE
+354 SKLTDSAKEALYTE
-368 VRTIANDKASGT
+368 VRTIANDKASGKT

-400 LGQSGGQEWLLKL
+400 LGQSGGQEWLLTL
-413 HEDDLISAKGR
+413 QEDNLISAKGR

-460 SETTLQAYQDYPH
+460 SQSTLEAYQEYPH

-484 IRATLFELLA
+484 IRSTLFELLA

-522 IYAESWSTISAQ
+522 IYAESWTTISAQ

-541 DVATYWQDKQN
+541 DVATYWKDKQN

-558 VDADPDTVGQQL
+558 VDADPKETGQQL

-577 ATDFD
+577 ASDYGV
-582 MQQVPAKDATV
+582 MEQVPAKDATV

-609 VKSDGSKIPI
+609 VRSDGSKIPI

>member
-1 MAIRIPVRSSAS
+1 MANIKI
-13 EALGGKTI
+13 
-21 RVPHGSQ
+21 
-28 GAVALP
+28 P
-34 RGSKLIERVPKISF
+34 RGEIGKVSIGRNTNFMDAMSQSGRAVSSSFDSLTASLSNVATAVNANKRKIREQEIDNKNSLMET
-48 NLDKIGEGLL
+48 NLKTDVADFKFKIKEDKTLNTEGDYLKAWEKFEKEMITKYKKEYANEKDSDAWDRFQSIFSSQVYLEGKKAYREVRGDKIL
-58 KLDAVKKA
+58 K
-66 HDKEIE
+66 ET
-72 EQRIKNLNAIRSS
+72 AI
-85 QIADELDD
+85 
-93 LVENMKN
+93 
-100 NNNLA
+100 
-105 TDSSNLDFLSSTDDY
+105 
-120 ESHYKIEADK
+120 
-130 LIQKYT
+130 
-136 KLYKDDDNAFVIFH
+136 
-150 ANMLELVRSGQSKMR
+150 
-165 QVRRKKVI
+165 
-173 AEGQVA
+173 
-179 FSIENKLIDKQI
+179 IDKQKKTEYSNDVSDLPVDGNI
-191 DSSSADTVFLALPN
+191 WLAFDVLTKKEDDRQKKSALTLGSDVYT
-205 INKKIKEIYTTALKN
+205 IQDDIKKEELN
-220 GFITDTDVG
+220 V
-229 KRLSDIEFNAWKKIA
+229 WKKIS
-244 KFGNTRVDLMDDEE
+244 KFGNTRVDPMDDTE
-258 YVNWQQIIKNIKT
+258 YANWQQIIKNIKT

-284 AHKKDLLDWAEAEM
+284 AHKKELLDWAEAEM

-307 RNTRLNTE
+307 RNARLNTE
-315 NSKPINEIINKW
+315 NSVPINENINKW

-343 QRKAIEKKIFE
+343 QRKAIEKMIFE
-354 SKLTDPAKKALYTE
+354 SKLTDPAKEALYKE

-380 SDTDSYGSVSQVDKY
+380 SNTDSYGSVSQVDKY

-400 LGQSGGQEWLLKL
+400 LGQSGGQEWLLTL
-413 HEDDLISAKGR
+413 QEDNLISAKGR

-558 VDADPDTVGQQL
+558 VDADPKETGQQL

-577 ATDFD
+577 ASDYGV
-582 MQQVPAKDATV
+582 MEQVPAEGARV

>member
-1 MAIRIPVRSSAS
+1 MANIKI
-13 EALGGKTI
+13 
-21 RVPHGSQ
+21 
-28 GAVALP
+28 P
-34 RGSKLIERVPKISF
+34 RGEIGKVSIGRNTNFMDAMSQSGRAVSSSFDSLTASLSNVATAVNANKRKIREQEIDNKNSLMET
-48 NLDKIGEGLL
+48 NLKTDVADFKFKIKENKTLNTEGDYLKAWEKFEKEMITKYKKEYANEKDSDAWDRFQSIFSSQVYLEGKKAYREVRGDKIL
-58 KLDAVKKA
+58 K
-66 HDKEIE
+66 ET
-72 EQRIKNLNAIRSS
+72 AI
-85 QIADELDD
+85 
-93 LVENMKN
+93 
-100 NNNLA
+100 
-105 TDSSNLDFLSSTDDY
+105 
-120 ESHYKIEADK
+120 
-130 LIQKYT
+130 
-136 KLYKDDDNAFVIFH
+136 
-150 ANMLELVRSGQSKMR
+150 
-165 QVRRKKVI
+165 
-173 AEGQVA
+173 
-179 FSIENKLIDKQI
+179 IDKQKKTEYSNDVSDLPVDGNI
-191 DSSSADTVFLALPN
+191 WLAFDVLTKKEDDRQKKSALTLGADVYT
-205 INKKIKEIYTTALKN
+205 IQDDIKTQELN
-220 GFITDTDVG
+220 V
-229 KRLSDIEFNAWKKIA
+229 WKKIA
-244 KFGNTRVDLMDDEE
+244 TFGNTRVDPMDDTE
-258 YVNWQQIIKNIKT
+258 YANWQQIIKNIKT

-284 AHKKDLLDWAEAEM
+284 AHKKELLDWAEAEM

-315 NSKPINEIINKW
+315 NSTPINENINKW
-327 RSNLYHP
+327 RLNLYHP

-343 QRKAIEKKIFE
+343 QRKAIEKMIFE
-354 SKLTDPAKKALYTE
+354 SKLTDSAKEALYTE
-368 VRTIANDKASGT
+368 VRTIANDKASGKT

-400 LGQSGGQEWLLKL
+400 LGQSGGQEWLLTL
-413 HEDDLISAKGR
+413 QEDNLISAKGR

>member
-1 MAIRIPVRSSAS
+1 MANIKI
-13 EALGGKTI
+13 
-21 RVPHGSQ
+21 
-28 GAVALP
+28 P
-34 RGSKLIERVPKISF
+34 RGEIGKVSIGRNTNFMDAMSQSGRAVSSSFDSLTASLSNVATAVNANKRKIREQEIDNKNSLMET
-48 NLDKIGEGLL
+48 NLKTDVADFKFKIKEDKTLNTEGDYLKAWEKFEKEMITKYKKEYANEKDSDAWDRFQSIFSSQVYLEGKKAYREVRGDKIL
-58 KLDAVKKA
+58 K
-66 HDKEIE
+66 ET
-72 EQRIKNLNAIRSS
+72 AI
-85 QIADELDD
+85 
-93 LVENMKN
+93 
-100 NNNLA
+100 
-105 TDSSNLDFLSSTDDY
+105 
-120 ESHYKIEADK
+120 
-130 LIQKYT
+130 
-136 KLYKDDDNAFVIFH
+136 
-150 ANMLELVRSGQSKMR
+150 
-165 QVRRKKVI
+165 
-173 AEGQVA
+173 
-179 FSIENKLIDKQI
+179 IDKQKKTEYSNDVSDLPVDGNI
-191 DSSSADTVFLALPN
+191 WLAFDVLTKKEDDRQKKSALTLGADVYT
-205 INKKIKEIYTTALKN
+205 IQDDIKTQELN
-220 GFITDTDVG
+220 V
-229 KRLSDIEFNAWKKIA
+229 WKKIA
-244 KFGNTRVDLMDDEE
+244 TFGNTRVDPMDDTE
-258 YVNWQQIIKNIKT
+258 YANWQQIIKNIKT

-284 AHKKDLLDWAEAEM
+284 AHKKELLDWAEAEM

-413 HEDDLISAKGR
+413 QEDDLISAKGR

>member
-1 MAIRIPVRSSAS
+1 MANIKI
-13 EALGGKTI
+13 
-21 RVPHGSQ
+21 
-28 GAVALP
+28 P
-34 RGSKLIERVPKISF
+34 RGE
-48 NLDKIGEGLL
+48 IGKVSIGRNTNFM
-58 KLDAVKKA
+58 DAM
-66 HDKEIE
+66 
-72 EQRIKNLNAIRSS
+72 S
-85 QIADELDD
+85 Q
-93 LVENMKN
+93 
-100 NNNLA
+100 
-105 TDSSNLDFLSSTDDY
+105 
-120 ESHYKIEADK
+120 
-130 LIQKYT
+130 
-136 KLYKDDDNAFVIFH
+136 
-150 ANMLELVRSGQSKMR
+150 SGR
-165 QVRRKKVI
+165 AV
-173 AEGQVA
+173 
-179 FSIENKLIDKQI
+179 
-191 DSSSADTVFLALPN
+191 SSSFDSLTASLSNVATAVNANKRRIREQEIDNKNSLMETNLKTDVADF
-205 INKKIKEIYTTALKN
+205 KFKIKENKTLNTEGDYLKAWEKFEKEMITKYKKEYANEKDSDAWDRFQSIFSSQVYLEGKKAYREVRGDKILKETAIINEQKKTEYSNDISNLPVDGNIWLAFDVLTKKEDDRQKKSALTLGADVYT
-220 GFITDTDVG
+220 IQD
-229 KRLSDIEFNAWKKIA
+229 DIKTQELNVWKKIA
-244 KFGNTRVDLMDDEE
+244 TFGNTRVDPMDDTE
-258 YVNWQQIIKNIKT
+258 YANWQQIIKNIKT

-284 AHKKDLLDWAEAEM
+284 AHKQDLLDWAEAEM

-307 RNTRLNTE
+307 RNARLNTE
-315 NSKPINEIINKW
+315 NSVPINENINKW

-343 QRKAIEKKIFE
+343 QRKAIEKMIFE
-354 SKLTDPAKKALYTE
+354 SKLTDSAKEALYTE
-368 VRTIANDKASGT
+368 VRTIANDKASGKT

-558 VDADPDTVGQQL
+558 VDADPKETGQQL

-577 ATDFD
+577 ASDYGV
-582 MQQVPAKDATV
+582 MEQVPAEGARV

>member
-1 MAIRIPVRSSAS
+1 MANIKI
-13 EALGGKTI
+13 
-21 RVPHGSQ
+21 
-28 GAVALP
+28 P
-34 RGSKLIERVPKISF
+34 RGE
-48 NLDKIGEGLL
+48 IGKVSIGRNTNFM
-58 KLDAVKKA
+58 DAM
-66 HDKEIE
+66 
-72 EQRIKNLNAIRSS
+72 S
-85 QIADELDD
+85 Q
-93 LVENMKN
+93 
-100 NNNLA
+100 
-105 TDSSNLDFLSSTDDY
+105 
-120 ESHYKIEADK
+120 
-130 LIQKYT
+130 
-136 KLYKDDDNAFVIFH
+136 
-150 ANMLELVRSGQSKMR
+150 SGR
-165 QVRRKKVI
+165 AV
-173 AEGQVA
+173 
-179 FSIENKLIDKQI
+179 
-191 DSSSADTVFLALPN
+191 SSSFDSLTASLSNVATAVNANKRRIREQEIDNKNSLMETNLKTDVADF
-205 INKKIKEIYTTALKN
+205 KFKIKENKTLNTEGDYLKAWEKFEKEMITKYKKEYANEKDSDAWDRFQSIFSSQVYLEGKKAYREVRGDKILKETAIINEQKKTEYSNDISNLPVDGNIWLAFDVLTKKEDDRQKKSALTLGADVYT
-220 GFITDTDVG
+220 IQD
-229 KRLSDIEFNAWKKIA
+229 DIKTQELNVWKKIA
-244 KFGNTRVDLMDDEE
+244 TFGNTRVDPMDDTE
-258 YVNWQQIIKNIKT
+258 YANWQQIIKNIKT

-284 AHKKDLLDWAEAEM
+284 AHKQDLLDWAEAEM

-307 RNTRLNTE
+307 RNARLNTE
-315 NSKPINEIINKW
+315 NSVPINENINKW

-343 QRKAIEKKIFE
+343 QRKAIEKMIFE
-354 SKLTDPAKKALYTE
+354 SKLTDPAKEALYKE

-380 SDTDSYGSVSQVDKY
+380 SNTDSYGSVSQVDKY

>member
-1 MAIRIPVRSSAS
+1 MANIKI
-13 EALGGKTI
+13 
-21 RVPHGSQ
+21 
-28 GAVALP
+28 P
-34 RGSKLIERVPKISF
+34 RGEIGKVSIGRNTNMMDAMSQSGRAVSSSF
-48 NLDKIGEGLL
+48 DSLTASLSNVATAVNANKRRIREQEIDNKNSLMETNLKTDVADFKFRI
-58 KLDAVKKA
+58 
-66 HDKEIE
+66 KEN
-72 EQRIKNLNAIRSS
+72 KNLNTEGDYLKEWGKFEKEMITKYKKEYANETDSDAWDRFQSIFSS
-85 QIADELDD
+85 QVYLEGKKAYREIRGD
-93 LVENMKN
+93 
-100 NNNLA
+100 
-105 TDSSNLDFLSSTDDY
+105 
-120 ESHYKIEADK
+120 KILKETA
-130 LIQKYT
+130 I
-136 KLYKDDDNAFVIFH
+136 
-150 ANMLELVRSGQSKMR
+150 
-165 QVRRKKVI
+165 
-173 AEGQVA
+173 
-179 FSIENKLIDKQI
+179 IDKQKKTEYSNDVSDLPVDGNI
-191 DSSSADTVFLALPN
+191 WLAFDVLTKKEDDRQKKSALTLGADV
-205 INKKIKEIYTTALKN
+205 YT
-220 GFITDTDVG
+220 IQD
-229 KRLSDIEFNAWKKIA
+229 DIETQELNIWKKIA
-244 KFGNTRVDLMDDEE
+244 KFGNTRVDPMDDTE
-258 YVNWQQIIKNIKT
+258 YANWQQITKSIKT

-284 AHKKDLLDWAEAEM
+284 AHKQDLLDWAEAEM

-315 NSKPINEIINKW
+315 NSVPINENINKW

-334 KDDDGKALD
+334 KDDGGKALD
-343 QRKAIEKKIFE
+343 QRKAIEKMIFE
-354 SKLTDPAKKALYTE
+354 SKLTDPAKEALYKE
-368 VRTIANDKASGT
+368 VRTIANDKASGKT

-413 HEDDLISAKGR
+413 QEDDLLSAKGR

-460 SETTLQAYQDYPH
+460 QQTTLQAYQEQPH
-473 FATIFDGRKQQ
+473 FAQIFDGRKQQ

-534 LKQTEEF
+534 LRDTEEF
-541 DVATYWQDKQN
+541 NVATYWQDKQN

-558 VDADPDTVGQQL
+558 VDADPKTIGQQL

-577 ATDFD
+577 VSDFE
-582 MQQVPAKDATV
+582 MGQVPAEGATV

-598 RWLDMPRPPKA
+598 RWLDMPRPPNKTR
-609 VKSDGSKIPI
+609 SDGSKIPI
-619 NEYENSEEYKKYRKD
+619 NEYENSEEWKKYEKE
-634 WIQWWEKGDWNSPN
+634 WLKWWQKGDWNSPN

>member
-1 MAIRIPVRSSAS
+1 MANIKI
-13 EALGGKTI
+13 
-21 RVPHGSQ
+21 
-28 GAVALP
+28 P
-34 RGSKLIERVPKISF
+34 RGEIGKVSIGRNTNFMDAMSQSGRAVSSSF
-48 NLDKIGEGLL
+48 DSLTASLSNVATAVNANKRRIREQEIDNKNSLMETNLKTDVADFKFRIKEDKTLNTEGDYLKAWEKFEKEMITKYKKEYANEKDSDAWDRFQSIFSSQVYLEGKKAYREVRGDKIL
-58 KLDAVKKA
+58 K
-66 HDKEIE
+66 ET
-72 EQRIKNLNAIRSS
+72 AI
-85 QIADELDD
+85 
-93 LVENMKN
+93 
-100 NNNLA
+100 
-105 TDSSNLDFLSSTDDY
+105 
-120 ESHYKIEADK
+120 
-130 LIQKYT
+130 
-136 KLYKDDDNAFVIFH
+136 
-150 ANMLELVRSGQSKMR
+150 
-165 QVRRKKVI
+165 
-173 AEGQVA
+173 
-179 FSIENKLIDKQI
+179 IDKQKKTEYSNDVSNLPVDGNI
-191 DSSSADTVFLALPN
+191 WLAFDVLTKKEDNRQKKSALTLGAEVYTIQDD
-205 INKKIKEIYTTALKN
+205 IKTQELN
-220 GFITDTDVG
+220 V
-229 KRLSDIEFNAWKKIA
+229 WKKIA
-244 KFGNTRVDLMDDEE
+244 KFGNTRVDPMDDTE
-258 YVNWQQIIKNIKT
+258 YANWQQIIKNIKT

-284 AHKKDLLDWAEAEM
+284 AHKQDLLDWAEAEM

-315 NSKPINEIINKW
+315 NSTPINENINKW

-343 QRKAIEKKIFE
+343 QRKTIEKMIFE
-354 SKLTDPAKKALYTE
+354 SKLTDSAKEALYTE
-368 VRTIANDKASGT
+368 VRTIANDKASGKT

-400 LGQSGGQEWLLKL
+400 LGQSGGQEWLLTL
-413 HEDDLISAKGR
+413 QEDNLISAKGR

-460 SETTLQAYQDYPH
+460 SQSTLEAYQEYPH

-484 IRATLFELLA
+484 IRSTLFELLA

-522 IYAESWSTISAQ
+522 IYAESWTTISAQ

-541 DVATYWQDKQN
+541 DVATYWKDKQN

-558 VDADPDTVGQQL
+558 VDADPKETGQQL

-577 ATDFD
+577 ASDYGV
-582 MQQVPAKDATV
+582 MEQVPAKDATV

-609 VKSDGSKIPI
+609 VRSDGSKIPI

>member
-1 MAIRIPVRSSAS
+1 MANIKI
-13 EALGGKTI
+13 
-21 RVPHGSQ
+21 
-28 GAVALP
+28 P
-34 RGSKLIERVPKISF
+34 RGE
-48 NLDKIGEGLL
+48 IGKVSIGRNTNFM
-58 KLDAVKKA
+58 DAM
-66 HDKEIE
+66 
-72 EQRIKNLNAIRSS
+72 S
-85 QIADELDD
+85 Q
-93 LVENMKN
+93 
-100 NNNLA
+100 
-105 TDSSNLDFLSSTDDY
+105 
-120 ESHYKIEADK
+120 
-130 LIQKYT
+130 
-136 KLYKDDDNAFVIFH
+136 
-150 ANMLELVRSGQSKMR
+150 SGR
-165 QVRRKKVI
+165 AV
-173 AEGQVA
+173 
-179 FSIENKLIDKQI
+179 
-191 DSSSADTVFLALPN
+191 SSSFDSLTASLSNVATAVNANKRKIREQEIDNKNSLMETNLKTDVADF
-205 INKKIKEIYTTALKN
+205 KFKIKEDKTLNTEGDYLKAWEKFEKEMITKYKKEYANEKDSDAWDRFQSIFSSQVYLEGKKAYREVRGDKILKETAIINEQKKTEYSNDISNLPVDGNIWLAFDVLTKKEDDRQKKSALTLGSDVYT
-220 GFITDTDVG
+220 IQD
-229 KRLSDIEFNAWKKIA
+229 DIKKEELNVWKKIS
-244 KFGNTRVDLMDDEE
+244 KFGNTRVDPMDDTE
-258 YVNWQQIIKNIKT
+258 YANWQQIIKNIKT

-284 AHKKDLLDWAEAEM
+284 AHKKELLDWAEAEM

-307 RNTRLNTE
+307 RNARLNTE
-315 NSKPINEIINKW
+315 NSVPINENINKW

-343 QRKAIEKKIFE
+343 QRKAIEKMIFE
-354 SKLTDPAKKALYTE
+354 SKLTDPAKEALYKE

-380 SDTDSYGSVSQVDKY
+380 SNTDSYGSVSQVDKY

-400 LGQSGGQEWLLKL
+400 LGQSGGQEWLLTL
-413 HEDDLISAKGR
+413 QEDNLISAKGR

>member
-1 MAIRIPVRSSAS
+1 MANIKI
-13 EALGGKTI
+13 
-21 RVPHGSQ
+21 
-28 GAVALP
+28 P
-34 RGSKLIERVPKISF
+34 RGE
-48 NLDKIGEGLL
+48 IGKVSIGRNTNFM
-58 KLDAVKKA
+58 DAM
-66 HDKEIE
+66 
-72 EQRIKNLNAIRSS
+72 S
-85 QIADELDD
+85 Q
-93 LVENMKN
+93 
-100 NNNLA
+100 
-105 TDSSNLDFLSSTDDY
+105 
-120 ESHYKIEADK
+120 
-130 LIQKYT
+130 
-136 KLYKDDDNAFVIFH
+136 
-150 ANMLELVRSGQSKMR
+150 SGR
-165 QVRRKKVI
+165 AV
-173 AEGQVA
+173 
-179 FSIENKLIDKQI
+179 
-191 DSSSADTVFLALPN
+191 SSSFDSLTASLSNVATAVNANKRKIREQEIDNKNSLMETNLKTDVADF
-205 INKKIKEIYTTALKN
+205 KFKIKEDKTLNTEGDYLKAWEKFEKEMITKYKKEYANEKDSDAWDRFQSIFSSQVYLEGKKAYREVRGDKILKETAIIKEQKKTEYSNDISNLPVDGNIWLAFDVLTKKEDDRQKKSALTLGSDVYT
-220 GFITDTDVG
+220 IQD
-229 KRLSDIEFNAWKKIA
+229 DIKKEELNVWKKIS
-244 KFGNTRVDLMDDEE
+244 KFGNTRVDPMDDTE
-258 YVNWQQIIKNIKT
+258 YANWQQIIKNIKT

-284 AHKKDLLDWAEAEM
+284 AHKKELLDWAEAEM

-315 NSKPINEIINKW
+315 NSTPINENINKW
-327 RSNLYHP
+327 RLNLYHP

-343 QRKAIEKKIFE
+343 QRKAIEKMIFE
-354 SKLTDPAKKALYTE
+354 SKLTDSAKEALYTE
-368 VRTIANDKASGT
+368 VRTIANDKASGKT

-400 LGQSGGQEWLLKL
+400 LGQSGGQEWLLTL
-413 HEDDLISAKGR
+413 QEDNLISAKGR

-558 VDADPDTVGQQL
+558 VDADPKETGQQL

-577 ATDFD
+577 ASDYGV
-582 MQQVPAKDATV
+582 MEQVPAKDATV

>member
-1 MAIRIPVRSSAS
+1 MANIKI
-13 EALGGKTI
+13 
-21 RVPHGSQ
+21 
-28 GAVALP
+28 P
-34 RGSKLIERVPKISF
+34 RGEIGKVSIGRNTNFMDAMSQSGRAVSSSFDSLTASLSNVATAVNANKRKIREQEIDNKNSLMET
-48 NLDKIGEGLL
+48 NLKTDVADFKFKIKENKTLNTEGDYLKAWEKFEKEMITKYKKEYANEKDSDAWDRFQSIFSSQVYLEGKKAYREVRGDKIL
-58 KLDAVKKA
+58 K
-66 HDKEIE
+66 ET
-72 EQRIKNLNAIRSS
+72 AI
-85 QIADELDD
+85 
-93 LVENMKN
+93 
-100 NNNLA
+100 
-105 TDSSNLDFLSSTDDY
+105 
-120 ESHYKIEADK
+120 
-130 LIQKYT
+130 
-136 KLYKDDDNAFVIFH
+136 
-150 ANMLELVRSGQSKMR
+150 
-165 QVRRKKVI
+165 
-173 AEGQVA
+173 
-179 FSIENKLIDKQI
+179 IDKQKKTEYSNDVSDLPVDGNI
-191 DSSSADTVFLALPN
+191 WLAFDVLTKKEDDRQKKSALTLGADVYT
-205 INKKIKEIYTTALKN
+205 IQDDIKTQELN
-220 GFITDTDVG
+220 V
-229 KRLSDIEFNAWKKIA
+229 WKKIA
-244 KFGNTRVDLMDDEE
+244 TFGNTRVDPMDDTE
-258 YVNWQQIIKNIKT
+258 YANWQQIIKNIKT

-284 AHKKDLLDWAEAEM
+284 AHKKELLDWAEAEM

-315 NSKPINEIINKW
+315 NSTPINENINKW
-327 RSNLYHP
+327 RLNLYHP

-343 QRKAIEKKIFE
+343 QRKAIEKMIFE
-354 SKLTDPAKKALYTE
+354 SKLTDSAKKALYTE
-368 VRTIANDKASGT
+368 VRTIANDKASGKT

-400 LGQSGGQEWLLKL
+400 LGQSGGQEWLLTL
-413 HEDDLISAKGR
+413 QEDNLISAKGR

-558 VDADPDTVGQQL
+558 VDADPKETGQQL

>member
-1 MAIRIPVRSSAS
+1 MANIKI
-13 EALGGKTI
+13 
-21 RVPHGSQ
+21 
-28 GAVALP
+28 P
-34 RGSKLIERVPKISF
+34 RGEIGKVSIGRNTNFMDAMSQSGRAVSSSFDSLTASLSNVATAVNANKRKIREQEIDNKNSLMET
-48 NLDKIGEGLL
+48 NLKTDVADFKFKIKEDKTLNTEGDYLKAWEKFEKEMITKYKKEYANEKDSDAWDRFQSIFSSQVYLEGKKAYREVRGDKIL
-58 KLDAVKKA
+58 K
-66 HDKEIE
+66 ET
-72 EQRIKNLNAIRSS
+72 AI
-85 QIADELDD
+85 
-93 LVENMKN
+93 
-100 NNNLA
+100 
-105 TDSSNLDFLSSTDDY
+105 
-120 ESHYKIEADK
+120 
-130 LIQKYT
+130 
-136 KLYKDDDNAFVIFH
+136 
-150 ANMLELVRSGQSKMR
+150 
-165 QVRRKKVI
+165 
-173 AEGQVA
+173 
-179 FSIENKLIDKQI
+179 IDKQKKTEYSNDVSDLPVDGNI
-191 DSSSADTVFLALPN
+191 WLAFDVLTKKEDDRQKKSALTLGSDVYT
-205 INKKIKEIYTTALKN
+205 IQDDIKTQELN
-220 GFITDTDVG
+220 V
-229 KRLSDIEFNAWKKIA
+229 WKKIA
-244 KFGNTRVDLMDDEE
+244 TFGNTRVDPMDDTE
-258 YVNWQQIIKNIKT
+258 YANWQQIIKNIKT

-284 AHKKDLLDWAEAEM
+284 AHKKELLDWAEAEM

-315 NSKPINEIINKW
+315 NSTPINENINKW
-327 RSNLYHP
+327 RLNLYHP

-343 QRKAIEKKIFE
+343 QRKAIEKMIFE
-354 SKLTDPAKKALYTE
+354 SKLTDSAKEALYTE
-368 VRTIANDKASGT
+368 VRTIANDKASGKT

-400 LGQSGGQEWLLKL
+400 LGQSGGQEWLLTL
-413 HEDDLISAKGR
+413 QEDNLISAKGR

>member
-1 MAIRIPVRSSAS
+1 MANIKI
-13 EALGGKTI
+13 
-21 RVPHGSQ
+21 
-28 GAVALP
+28 P
-34 RGSKLIERVPKISF
+34 RGEIGKVSIGRNTNFMDAMSQSGRAVSSSFDSLTASLSNVATAVNANKRRIREQEIDNKNSLMETNLKTDVADFKFKIKEDKTLNTEGDYLKAWEKFEKEMITKYKKEYANEKDSDAWDRF
-48 NLDKIGEGLL
+48 QSIFSSQVYLEGKKAYREVRGDKIL
-58 KLDAVKKA
+58 K
-66 HDKEIE
+66 ET
-72 EQRIKNLNAIRSS
+72 AI
-85 QIADELDD
+85 
-93 LVENMKN
+93 
-100 NNNLA
+100 
-105 TDSSNLDFLSSTDDY
+105 
-120 ESHYKIEADK
+120 
-130 LIQKYT
+130 
-136 KLYKDDDNAFVIFH
+136 
-150 ANMLELVRSGQSKMR
+150 
-165 QVRRKKVI
+165 
-173 AEGQVA
+173 
-179 FSIENKLIDKQI
+179 IDKQKKTEYSNDVSDLPVDGNI
-191 DSSSADTVFLALPN
+191 WLAFDVLTKKEDDRQKKSALTLGADVYT
-205 INKKIKEIYTTALKN
+205 IQDDIKTQELN
-220 GFITDTDVG
+220 V
-229 KRLSDIEFNAWKKIA
+229 WKKIA
-244 KFGNTRVDLMDDEE
+244 TFGNTRVDPMDDTE
-258 YVNWQQIIKNIKT
+258 YANWQQIIKNIKT

-284 AHKKDLLDWAEAEM
+284 AHKKELLDWAEAEM

-307 RNTRLNTE
+307 RNARLNTE
-315 NSKPINEIINKW
+315 NSVPINENINKW

-343 QRKAIEKKIFE
+343 QRKAIEKMIFE
-354 SKLTDPAKKALYTE
+354 SKLTDPAKEALYKE

-380 SDTDSYGSVSQVDKY
+380 SNTDSYGSVSQVDKY

>member
-1 MAIRIPVRSSAS
+1 MANIKI
-13 EALGGKTI
+13 
-21 RVPHGSQ
+21 
-28 GAVALP
+28 P
-34 RGSKLIERVPKISF
+34 RGEIGKVSIGRNTNFMDAMSQSGRAVSSSFDSLTASLSNVATAVNANKRKIREQEIDNKNSLMET
-48 NLDKIGEGLL
+48 NLKTDVADFKFKIKEDKTLNTEGDYLKAWEKFEKEMITKYKKEYANEKDSDAWDRFQSIFSSQVYLEGKKAYREVRGDKIL
-58 KLDAVKKA
+58 K
-66 HDKEIE
+66 ET
-72 EQRIKNLNAIRSS
+72 AI
-85 QIADELDD
+85 
-93 LVENMKN
+93 
-100 NNNLA
+100 
-105 TDSSNLDFLSSTDDY
+105 
-120 ESHYKIEADK
+120 
-130 LIQKYT
+130 
-136 KLYKDDDNAFVIFH
+136 
-150 ANMLELVRSGQSKMR
+150 
-165 QVRRKKVI
+165 
-173 AEGQVA
+173 
-179 FSIENKLIDKQI
+179 IDKQKKTEYSNDVSDLPVDGNI
-191 DSSSADTVFLALPN
+191 WLAFDVLTKKEDDRQKKSALTLGSDVYT
-205 INKKIKEIYTTALKN
+205 IQDDIKKEELN
-220 GFITDTDVG
+220 V
-229 KRLSDIEFNAWKKIA
+229 WKKIS
-244 KFGNTRVDLMDDEE
+244 KFGNTRVDPMDDTE
-258 YVNWQQIIKNIKT
+258 YANWQQIIKNIKT

-284 AHKKDLLDWAEAEM
+284 AHKKELLDWAEAEM

-343 QRKAIEKKIFE
+343 QRKAIEKMIFE
-354 SKLTDPAKKALYTE
+354 SKLTDSAKEALYTE
-368 VRTIANDKASGT
+368 VRTIANDKASGKT

-400 LGQSGGQEWLLKL
+400 LGQSGGQEWLLTL
-413 HEDDLISAKGR
+413 QEDNLISAKGR

>member
-1 MAIRIPVRSSAS
+1 MANIKI
-13 EALGGKTI
+13 
-21 RVPHGSQ
+21 
-28 GAVALP
+28 P
-34 RGSKLIERVPKISF
+34 RGEIGKVSIGRNTNFMDAMSQSGRAVSSSFDSLTASLSNVATAVNANKRKIREQEIDNKNSLMET
-48 NLDKIGEGLL
+48 NLKTDVADFKFKIKEDKTLNTEGDYLKAWEKFEKEMITKYKKEYANEKDSDAWDRFQSIFSSQVYLEGKKAYREVRGDKIL
-58 KLDAVKKA
+58 K
-66 HDKEIE
+66 ET
-72 EQRIKNLNAIRSS
+72 AI
-85 QIADELDD
+85 
-93 LVENMKN
+93 
-100 NNNLA
+100 
-105 TDSSNLDFLSSTDDY
+105 
-120 ESHYKIEADK
+120 
-130 LIQKYT
+130 
-136 KLYKDDDNAFVIFH
+136 
-150 ANMLELVRSGQSKMR
+150 
-165 QVRRKKVI
+165 
-173 AEGQVA
+173 
-179 FSIENKLIDKQI
+179 IDKQKKTEYSNDVSDLPVDGNI
-191 DSSSADTVFLALPN
+191 WLAFDVLTKKEDDRQKKSALTLGADVYT
-205 INKKIKEIYTTALKN
+205 IQDDIKTQELN
-220 GFITDTDVG
+220 V
-229 KRLSDIEFNAWKKIA
+229 WKKIA
-244 KFGNTRVDLMDDEE
+244 TFGNTRVDPMDDTE
-258 YVNWQQIIKNIKT
+258 YANWQQIIKNIKT

-284 AHKKDLLDWAEAEM
+284 AHKKELLDWAEAEM

-315 NSKPINEIINKW
+315 NSTPINENINKW
-327 RSNLYHP
+327 RLNLYHP

-343 QRKAIEKKIFE
+343 QRKAIEKMIFE
-354 SKLTDPAKKALYTE
+354 SKLTDSAKEALYTE
-368 VRTIANDKASGT
+368 VRTIANDKASGKT

-400 LGQSGGQEWLLKL
+400 LGQSGGQEWLLTL
-413 HEDDLISAKGR
+413 QEDNLISAKGR

-558 VDADPDTVGQQL
+558 VDADPKETGQQL

-577 ATDFD
+577 ASDYGV
-582 MQQVPAKDATV
+582 MEQVPAEGARI

>member
-1 MAIRIPVRSSAS
+1 MANIKI
-13 EALGGKTI
+13 
-21 RVPHGSQ
+21 
-28 GAVALP
+28 P
-34 RGSKLIERVPKISF
+34 RGEIGKVSIGRNTNFMDAMSQSGRAVSSSFDSLTASLSNVATAVNANKRRIREQEIDNKNSLMETNLKTDVADFKFKIKEDKTLNTEGDYLKAWEKFEKEMITKYKKEYANEKDSDAWDRF
-48 NLDKIGEGLL
+48 QSIFSSQVYLEGKKAYREVRGDKIL
-58 KLDAVKKA
+58 K
-66 HDKEIE
+66 ET
-72 EQRIKNLNAIRSS
+72 AI
-85 QIADELDD
+85 
-93 LVENMKN
+93 
-100 NNNLA
+100 
-105 TDSSNLDFLSSTDDY
+105 
-120 ESHYKIEADK
+120 
-130 LIQKYT
+130 
-136 KLYKDDDNAFVIFH
+136 
-150 ANMLELVRSGQSKMR
+150 
-165 QVRRKKVI
+165 
-173 AEGQVA
+173 
-179 FSIENKLIDKQI
+179 IDKQKKTEYSNDVSDLPVDGNI
-191 DSSSADTVFLALPN
+191 WLAFDVLTKKEDDRQKKSALTLGSDVYT
-205 INKKIKEIYTTALKN
+205 IQDDIKKEELN
-220 GFITDTDVG
+220 V
-229 KRLSDIEFNAWKKIA
+229 WKKIS
-244 KFGNTRVDLMDDEE
+244 KFGNTRVDPMDDTE
-258 YVNWQQIIKNIKT
+258 YANWQQIIKNIKT

-284 AHKKDLLDWAEAEM
+284 AHKKELLDWAEAEM

-315 NSKPINEIINKW
+315 NSTPINENINKW
-327 RSNLYHP
+327 RLNLYHP

-343 QRKAIEKKIFE
+343 QRKAIEKMIFE
-354 SKLTDPAKKALYTE
+354 SKLTDSAKEALYTE
-368 VRTIANDKASGT
+368 VRTIANDKASGKT

-400 LGQSGGQEWLLKL
+400 LGQSGGQEWLLTL
-413 HEDDLISAKGR
+413 QEDNLISAKGR

-558 VDADPDTVGQQL
+558 VDADPKETGQQL

-577 ATDFD
+577 ASDYGV
-582 MQQVPAKDATV
+582 MEQVPAEGARV

>member
-1 MAIRIPVRSSAS
+1 
-13 EALGGKTI
+13 
-21 RVPHGSQ
+21 
-28 GAVALP
+28 
-34 RGSKLIERVPKISF
+34 
-48 NLDKIGEGLL
+48 
-58 KLDAVKKA
+58 
-66 HDKEIE
+66 
-72 EQRIKNLNAIRSS
+72 
-85 QIADELDD
+85 
-93 LVENMKN
+93 
-100 NNNLA
+100 
-105 TDSSNLDFLSSTDDY
+105 
-120 ESHYKIEADK
+120 
-130 LIQKYT
+130 
-136 KLYKDDDNAFVIFH
+136 
-150 ANMLELVRSGQSKMR
+150 
-165 QVRRKKVI
+165 
-173 AEGQVA
+173 
-179 FSIENKLIDKQI
+179 
-191 DSSSADTVFLALPN
+191 
-205 INKKIKEIYTTALKN
+205 
-220 GFITDTDVG
+220 
-229 KRLSDIEFNAWKKIA
+229 
-244 KFGNTRVDLMDDEE
+244 MDDTE
-258 YVNWQQIIKNIKT
+258 YANWQQIIKNIKT

-284 AHKKDLLDWAEAEM
+284 AHKKELLDWAEAEM

-315 NSKPINEIINKW
+315 NSTPINENINKW
-327 RSNLYHP
+327 RLNLYHP

-343 QRKAIEKKIFE
+343 QRKAIEKMIFE
-354 SKLTDPAKKALYTE
+354 SKLTDSAKEALYTE
-368 VRTIANDKASGT
+368 VRTIANDKASGKT

-400 LGQSGGQEWLLKL
+400 LGQSGGQEWLLTL
-413 HEDDLISAKGR
+413 QEDNLISAKGR

>member
-1 MAIRIPVRSSAS
+1 MANIKI
-13 EALGGKTI
+13 
-21 RVPHGSQ
+21 
-28 GAVALP
+28 P
-34 RGSKLIERVPKISF
+34 RGEIGKVSIGRNTNMMDAMSVSGRAVSSSF
-48 NLDKIGEGLL
+48 DSLTASLSNVATAVNANKRRIREQEIDNKNSLMETNLKTDVADFKFRI
-58 KLDAVKKA
+58 
-66 HDKEIE
+66 KEN
-72 EQRIKNLNAIRSS
+72 KNLNTEGDYLKEWGKFEKEMITKYKKEYANETDSDAWDRFQSIFSS
-85 QIADELDD
+85 QVYLEGKKAYREIRGD
-93 LVENMKN
+93 
-100 NNNLA
+100 
-105 TDSSNLDFLSSTDDY
+105 
-120 ESHYKIEADK
+120 KILKETA
-130 LIQKYT
+130 I
-136 KLYKDDDNAFVIFH
+136 
-150 ANMLELVRSGQSKMR
+150 
-165 QVRRKKVI
+165 
-173 AEGQVA
+173 
-179 FSIENKLIDKQI
+179 IDKQKKTEYSNDVSDLPVDGNI
-191 DSSSADTVFLALPN
+191 WLAFDVLTKKEDDRQKKSALTLGAEVYTIQDD
-205 INKKIKEIYTTALKN
+205 IKEQELN
-220 GFITDTDVG
+220 V
-229 KRLSDIEFNAWKKIA
+229 WKKIS
-244 KFGNTRVDLMDDEE
+244 KFGNTRVDPMDDTE
-258 YVNWQQIIKNIKT
+258 YANWQQIIKNIKT

-284 AHKKDLLDWAEAEM
+284 AHKQDLLDWAEAEM

-315 NSKPINEIINKW
+315 NSVPINENINKW

-334 KDDDGKALD
+334 KDDGGKALD
-343 QRKAIEKKIFE
+343 QRKAIEKMIFE
-354 SKLTDPAKKALYTE
+354 SKLTDPAKEALYKE
-368 VRTIANDKASGT
+368 VRTIANDKASGKT

-400 LGQSGGQEWLLKL
+400 LGQSGGQEWLLTL
-413 HEDDLISAKGR
+413 QEDNLISAKGR

-460 SETTLQAYQDYPH
+460 QQTTLQAYQEQPH
-473 FATIFDGRKQQ
+473 FAQIFDGRKQQ

-534 LKQTEEF
+534 LKQTKEF

-558 VDADPDTVGQQL
+558 VDADPETIGQQL

-577 ATDFD
+577 VSDFE
-582 MQQVPAKDATV
+582 MEQVPAEGATV

-609 VKSDGSKIPI
+609 LKSDGSKIPI
-619 NEYENSEEYKKYRKD
+619 SEYENSNEYKKYRKD

-658 FEDLSKISEK
+658 FEDLSKISEN